1 MNIVNNDSST
11 AANRLQALA
20 LVSDSYKYL
29 MDLATNGAVI
39 TDAIKFV
46 QANKDKLTTIT
57 TNMSSKE
64 NDNGKESKEL
74 DYDDEDKELEEEQE
88 KETGE
93 LNQEETTNQVF

>member
-1 MNIVNNDSST
+1 MSQNTWRDKIGWNVVNIVNNDSST

-57 TNMSSKE
+57 TNM
-64 NDNGKESKEL
+64 
-74 DYDDEDKELEEEQE
+74 
-88 KETGE
+88 
-93 LNQEETTNQVF
+93 FF